1 MNEKIV
7 GPLFVFCGHHIRFMG
22 RLPLCSMRKF
32 SLKFFSGDMRRWK
45 KAVIHPFY
53 SVARRKFRVEVH
65 DLSGEGDAGPRIVQN
80 RVLW

>member
-32 SLKFFSGDMRRWK
+32 SLKFFSGDMRRWE

-53 SVARRKFRVEVH
+53 SVARRKFRGEVH
-65 DLSGEGDAGPRIVQN
+65 YLSGEGDAGPRIVQN